1 MKDLK
6 PTWFL
11 QDPIDSEHKQ
21 YVLLDFLKSVNEDI
35 KKDNI
40 YHPIKKIF
48 SAIKE
53 ITMMKKIMDGGEF
66 DIDVLNKRE
75 KIILSYYENLIIDQ
89 EEFDEIKRIID
100 ISLASL
106 YRYADLGTNLW
117 KNIENRIKAFELCP
131 DYRKNSFGVL
141 ILRNMATDEIHP
153 YWWSKGE
160 SKESGPGVIM
170 KKIPILNNY
179 FSLSYEFLI
188 HELIN
193 VIGIKHV
200 EGPRVTIMEISE
212 DFDKD
217 SVILKVAK
225 ELFIR
230 EMESSKS

>member
-6 PTWFL
+6 PIWFL

-40 YHPIKKIF
+40 YYPIKKIF
-48 SAIKE
+48 STIKE
-53 ITMMKKIMDGGEF
+53 LTMMKKIMEGGEN
-66 DIDVLNKRE
+66 VVVYQNKRE
-75 KIILSYYENLIIDQ
+75 KEIISYYGDMILTQ
-89 EEFDEIKRIID
+89 EEFEELKNIID

-106 YRYADLGTNLW
+106 YRYADLGTSLW

-131 DYRKNSFGVL
+131 DYRENTFGVL

-160 SKESGPGVIM
+160 SKESGPGVMM

-188 HELIN
+188 HELVN
-193 VIGIKHV
+193 VIGVKNI

-230 EMESSKS
+230 EMESMKD

>member
-1 MKDLK
+1 MKDIK

-48 SAIKE
+48 STIKE
-53 ITMMKKIMDGGEF
+53 LTLMKRVIEKGEVEF
-66 DIDVLNKRE
+66 EFLNKRE
-75 KIILSYYENLIIDQ
+75 KMILSYYENLIATK
-89 EEFDEIKRIID
+89 EEVDEIKNIID

-106 YRYADLGTNLW
+106 YRYADLGTSLW

-131 DYRKNSFGVL
+131 DYKKNTFGVL

-160 SKESGPGVIM
+160 SKESGPGVMM
-170 KKIPILNNY
+170 KKIPLLNSY
-179 FSLSYEFLI
+179 YSLSYEFLI
-188 HELIN
+188 HELVN
-193 VIGIKHV
+193 TIGIKHI

-212 DFDKD
+212 DFNKD

-230 EMESSKS
+230 EMESTKN